1 MSQIKK
7 SVSLEYLISELE
19 MRCEQGQTGKFL
31 ISVKNGGFAWFW
43 LDEGRIININYGDK
57 RGLKSIPNLAQVTSC
72 TTSFIHS
79 SGSSQ
84 EMMLLPSNEEIFNQ
98 LRAASRDPVE
108 TSATHLS
115 QEVKTELKEILAKY
129 IGPMAEVVCARALS
143 RPVDTETAITVLA
156 SKIPDPKRASAFKAE
171 ALAIIH

>member
-7 SVSLEYLISELE
+7 FISLDHLISELE

-31 ISVKNGGFAWFW
+31 ISVRTGGLAWFW
-43 LDEGRIININYGDK
+43 LDGGRIVNINYGDK
-57 RGLKSIPNLAQVTSC
+57 RGLKALPYLAQIEAC
-72 TTSFIHS
+72 TTSFLPS

-84 EMMLLPSNEEIFNQ
+84 EMMLLPPNEEMFNQ
-98 LRAASRDPVE
+98 LRSESPV
-108 TSATHLS
+108 SVAISVTHIS

-129 IGPMAEVVCARALS
+129 IGPMADVVCARTLS
-143 RPVDTETAITVLA
+143 RLTNTETAISVLA

-171 ALAIIH
+171 ASASIH

>member
-7 SVSLEYLISELE
+7 SISLDHLIAELE

-31 ISVKNGGFAWFW
+31 ISVKTGGLAWFW
-43 LDEGRIININYGDK
+43 LDGGRIVNINYGDK
-57 RGLKSIPNLAQVTSC
+57 RGLKALPHLAQIESC
-72 TTSFIHS
+72 TISFIHS

-84 EMMLLPSNEEIFNQ
+84 EMMLLPPNEEICNQ
-98 LRAASRDPVE
+98 LRAASLSPVAK
-108 TSATHLS
+108 SATQLS

-143 RPVDTETAITVLA
+143 RPADTETAITVLA

-171 ALAIIH
+171 ASAIVR